1 MPIKRKIRNL
11 PNTNDQMSFFDPVY
25 PNDNIQQS
33 DNENE
38 NENDL
43 LAESIPRPTF
53 GKGNKD
59 ELNETNDTDTIT
71 NNNQDPPSEMISAAK
86 IMNRIK
92 QIQNSIEQAQTMLES
107 MKKFKNL
114 VPDNDGQYE
123 KLRSLIANLQEQQ
136 ASYINLLNLIT
147 LTAEEQ
153 STGTN
158 KNSTSHRQTQM
169 NTHDDDDNDNDLSL
183 RRNVQLAVR
192 PRIESKTGFIPQ
204 TINLSD
210 NEQTNRNDNSNYDS
224 LVGSLKSDTINWK
237 DQQST
242 SNDEES
248 DGENE
253 KEMEKN
259 LMLQKEQLRALQ
271 GQKRALIALKRRSEQ
286 RLIEQQQL
294 ISKKST
300 NLKKTNEENN
310 LLSDIDNIRN
320 RLKLL
325 RNVYEQKYQD
335 EIQQAKNS
343 SNKSQKQTENR
354 LKNLEHVRERLDEL
368 EQIVTYYQ
376 TDLNNQHDEDTPI
389 QSDDAQYLK
398 TFSQQKRQT
407 YNNDNASKQ
416 FSKVSNDL
424 AAKRLELEQAKS
436 ALTQLQQM
444 VKTIQPDEYSS
455 SANSTP
461 IQKKPSSKR
470 NSFEHSTNSID
481 CTPTSSQQNQ
491 TGTPIANKRSSLLSN
506 ILSPQQVPQPLPTI
520 NNYVD
525 TKMAAQ
531 HREIEHLIESRQRL
545 HTIKDQIAS
554 LQQTMETPSI
564 QQKKDFTNEIKVD
577 NDKLNDSKN
586 IRPSYRS
593 NQQECLSQDDDNEL
607 ELCNFECVSDNE
619 EQTDDDND
627 NNIQMNYYFP
637 SQQNQPHIKQTNLCA
652 SENVVTKHDQQS
664 DELSAQMR
672 EICRCLSTFIEE
684 QKSFNHNIE
693 QRLTNVT
700 KPALLQTIDP
710 TFSQLQQQTLTQSLI
725 VNLNA
730 AYREIAVLQ
739 SEINAL
745 QSENSRLTSSISF
758 DNQYHHHHIPR
769 SYSRDNSK
777 DSIYSFDQI
786 KSNIRPQPRSR
797 FDEQLKQQ
805 NQLLTTNHLF
815 ENSSKTSFNSQS
827 TGKQTAIQ
835 VEATHKETTPIK
847 QERTTKLSTERLSS
861 PKPTYIRSKQMSSI
875 NDLPS
880 HHDHSIK
887 DDLSKSFPIYR
898 RPILNDNENNQLYNY
913 KQKRD
918 QQSSSSSSSSSS
930 ANDYQRMQQDTLKN
944 DNSDDEQKS
953 NDFVATMFNTQP
965 SAYYTSIT
973 QDMENVDLQTLD
985 LQVKSIMV
993 QLIPFMRLRID
1004 EVFNQSTL
1012 NHIRE
1017 RILFLFKQ
1025 QPDSAELIR
1034 HFQNPF
1040 SELIEKTIEKY
1051 CGTSI
1056 RDCAADLIRDISDVA
1071 FDELV
1076 KYKIYE
1082 NKNNLQT
1089 KNHTEQN
1096 TELLTKQEDEYAH
1109 LYGPSAAYYTQQ
1121 VSPIDDGENDNK
1133 YQIELAESEDRPL
1146 TLIGSDEEDNDADQE
1161 ENTDSELETA
1171 VSRQETYYHEDES
1184 PIPTDINSNGHEYVV
1199 VNHSTSNNIVPEN
1212 EEQKN
1217 DDKNEEINNS

>member
-1 MPIKRKIRNL
+1 MPVKRKIRNL
-11 PNTNDQMSFFDPVY
+11 PNTNDQMSFVDPVY

-33 DNENE
+33 D

-59 ELNETNDTDTIT
+59 DLNETYDTDTIT
-71 NNNQDPPSEMISAAK
+71 NNDQDPSSEMISAAK
-86 IMNRIK
+86 IMSRIK
-92 QIQNSIEQAQTMLES
+92 QIQNSIDQAQTMLES
-107 MKKFKNL
+107 MEKFKNF
-114 VPDNDGQYE
+114 VPDNHGQYE

-136 ASYINLLNLIT
+136 TSYINLLNLIT
-147 LTAEEQ
+147 LTTEEH
-153 STGTN
+153 STIMN
-158 KNSTSHRQTQM
+158 KNSTSHRQTQI
-169 NTHDDDDNDNDLSL
+169 NTHDDNDDNDLSL
-183 RRNVQLAVR
+183 RRNVQSAVR
-192 PRIESKTGFIPQ
+192 PRIESKMGFIPQ
-204 TINLSD
+204 TISLSD

-248 DGENE
+248 GGENE
-253 KEMEKN
+253 KEMEKK

-271 GQKRALIALKRRSEQ
+271 GQQRALIALKRRSEQ
-286 RLIEQQQL
+286 SLIEQQQQQQQL
-294 ISKKST
+294 INKKNT
-300 NLKKTNEENN
+300 NIKKTNEENN
-310 LLSDIDNIRN
+310 LLSDINNIRN

-325 RNVYEQKYQD
+325 RNLYEQKYQD
-335 EIQQAKNS
+335 EIQPTKNS

-376 TDLNNQHDEDTPI
+376 TDLDNQQDEEAPI
-389 QSDDAQYLK
+389 QLNDGQYLK
-398 TFSQQKRQT
+398 TYLQQKAQA
-407 YNNDNASKQ
+407 NNNNPSKQ
-416 FSKVSNDL
+416 LDKVSNDL
-424 AAKRLELEQAKS
+424 AAKRLELEQTKF
-436 ALTQLQQM
+436 ALAQLQHM
-444 VKTIQPDEYSS
+444 VKKIQPDEYSS

-461 IQKKPSSKR
+461 IQEKSSSKR
-470 NSFEHSTNSID
+470 NSFERFTNSVNL
-481 CTPTSSQQNQ
+481 TPISSQQTQ
-491 TGTPIANKRSSLLSN
+491 IETPIANKRSSLLSN
-506 ILSPQQVPQPLPTI
+506 ILSPQQVPQPFPTI

-525 TKMAAQ
+525 SKMAAQ
-531 HREIEHLIESRQRL
+531 HREIERLIESRQRL
-545 HTIKDQIAS
+545 HTIKDQIVS
-554 LQQTMETPSI
+554 LQQTMTTPSI
-564 QQKKDFTNEIKVD
+564 QQKNDLTNERKLD
-577 NDKLNDSKN
+577 SDKLNDSKN

-593 NQQECLSQDDDNEL
+593 NHQECSSQDDNEL

-619 EQTDDDND
+619 EQTDDNND
-627 NNIQMNYYFP
+627 SPIQMDYYFP
-637 SQQNQPHIKQTNLCA
+637 SQQNQPHIKQTNLYA
-652 SENVVTKHDQQS
+652 SENVVAKHDQHS

-672 EICRCLSTFIEE
+672 EICRCLSTFIQE
-684 QKSFNHNIE
+684 QKSFNQNIE
-693 QRLTNVT
+693 QRLTNAT
-700 KPALLQTIDP
+700 KPSLLQTIDP
-710 TFSQLQQQTLTQSLI
+710 TLNQLQQQTLTQSLI
-725 VNLNA
+725 VNLNT
-730 AYREIAVLQ
+730 AYREIAILQ

-745 QSENSRLTSSISF
+745 QSENNRLTSSISF
-758 DNQYHHHHIPR
+758 DNEYHHHHHHQMPR
-769 SYSRDNSK
+769 SYSRDESK
-777 DSIYSFDQI
+777 DSIHSFDQI
-786 KSNIRPQPRSR
+786 KPNTRPQPRSR

-805 NQLLTTNHLF
+805 NQLLTTNNLF

-835 VEATHKETTPIK
+835 VEKIHKETTPIK
-847 QERTTKLSTERLSS
+847 QERNAKLSTECLSS
-861 PKPTYIRSKQMSSI
+861 PSMTYLRSKQISSI
-875 NDLPS
+875 NELPR
-880 HHDHSIK
+880 HHDHLK
-887 DDLSKSFPIYR
+887 EDDLAKSFPIYR
-898 RPILNDNENNQLYNY
+898 RPIVSDNEKNQLYNY

-918 QQSSSSSSSSSS
+918 QQQLSSSSSSV
-930 ANDYQRMQQDTLKN
+930 NDYQPIQQDTLKN
-944 DNSDDEQKS
+944 NNSDDEQKS
-953 NDFVATMFNTQP
+953 NDFSTTMFNTQP

-973 QDMENVDLQTLD
+973 RDLENVDMQTLD

-1004 EVFNQSTL
+1004 EVFDQSTL
-1012 NHIRE
+1012 NQIRE

-1051 CGTSI
+1051 CGTTI
-1056 RDCAADLIRDISDVA
+1056 RECAADLIRDISDVA

-1082 NKNNLQT
+1082 NTNNLQR
-1089 KNHTEQN
+1089 KNHTEQD
-1096 TELLTKQEDEYAH
+1096 TESLIKQDDEYSH
-1109 LYGPSAAYYTQQ
+1109 LYGPSTTYYTQQ
-1121 VSPIDDGENDNK
+1121 ESSFDDGENDNK

-1171 VSRQETYYHEDES
+1171 VSRQETYFHEDEN
-1184 PIPTDINSNGHEYVV
+1184 PMPTNCNSNGHEYVV